1 MVFVCKK
8 ISGIIAVMSESIIQW
23 YPGHMARS
31 KRNLEADLAL
41 VDMLIEV
48 VDARIPAA
56 SRNPDL

>member
-1 MVFVCKK
+1 MQRNRIGV
-8 ISGIIAVMSESIIQW
+8 IQIMSESIIQW

-56 SRNPDL
+56 KIGRAHV